1 MLMNRE
7 IVLVVGG
14 SRGIG
19 LAIADHLS
27 GKGYEVHI
35 GARTPPPRR
44 GDLPFHFVDATDL
57 SSIQSLL
64 RDIRPHHVVTTC
76 ADVVRANI
84 VDLSYEQARHAF
96 DAKFWAQA
104 NVALAF
110 ARLGPGPRE
119 GSLTLTSGI
128 ASRSTFPNVGIGG
141 VINAALERL
150 VQDIAATGTIRAN
163 CISPGMIWSPA
174 EDGGHQ
180 RSAQAEERL
189 QRSLPSGYQ
198 PRTSDVALATELLI
212 ANRAINGS
220 TITLDGGHLCVP
232 LAGTT

>member
-1 MLMNRE
+1 MSRK

-27 GKGYEVHI
+27 NKGYEVHI
-35 GARTPPPRR
+35 GSRTTPLRR
-44 GDLPFHFVDATDL
+44 DDLPFHPIDATDL
-57 SSIQSLL
+57 PSIQSVLQ
-64 RDIRPHHVVTTC
+64 RVKPCHVVATC

-84 VDLSYEQARHAF
+84 SDLSYEQARHAF

-104 NVALAF
+104 NIAMAF
-110 ARLGPGPRE
+110 ARLGPRD

-128 ASRSTFPNVGIGG
+128 ASQATFPKVGLGG

-150 VQDIAATGTIRAN
+150 VKDIAAVGHIRAN
-163 CISPGMIWSPA
+163 CISPGMVWSPA

-180 RSAQAEERL
+180 RSAQTESQLRM
-189 QRSLPSGYQ
+189 SLPGGYQ
-198 PRTSDVALATELLI
+198 PRTSDVALAAELLI
-212 ANRAINGS
+212 ANKAINGI

-232 LAGTT
+232 LAGTN

>member
-1 MLMNRE
+1 MNRK

-27 GKGYEVHI
+27 DKGYQVHI
-35 GARTPPPRR
+35 GARTTPLRR
-44 GDLPFHFVDATDL
+44 SDLPFHAVDATDL
-57 SSIQSLL
+57 SSVQSVLS
-64 RDIRPHHVVTTC
+64 DVKPCHVVTTC
-76 ADVVRANI
+76 ADVIRANI
-84 VDLSYEQARHAF
+84 GDLSSEQARHAF

-110 ARLGPGPRE
+110 ARLGPQE

-128 ASRSTFPNVGIGG
+128 ASQATFSKVGIGG

-150 VQDIAATGTIRAN
+150 VKDIAAIGNIRAN
-163 CISPGMIWSPA
+163 CISPGMVWSPA

-180 RSAQAEERL
+180 RSAQTENQL
-189 QRSLPSGYQ
+189 QMSLPGGYQ
-198 PRTSDVALATELLI
+198 PKTSDVALATELLI
-212 ANRAINGS
+212 ANKAINGI

-232 LAGTT
+232 LAGTN